1 MANFLVTGGAGFIGS
16 HIVEELVARNQTVR
30 VIDNLSTGNIDNIAP
45 FMNSIEFLNDDI
57 RDANAVDSAMKEID
71 FVLHQAALPSVP
83 RSIADPITSNE
94 VNVNGTLNIL
104 WSAHKNKVKRVV
116 MASSSSVYGNINI
129 SPKHEEL
136 KLSPESP
143 YAVTKLTCEL
153 YARSFFNVYGLETV
167 CLRYFNV
174 FGPRQDPDS
183 PYAAVIPIF
192 VSAMDEGKPAPVNGD
207 GSQTRDFTFVKN
219 VVKANLLA
227 CEADKQ
233 IAGKA
238 MNAACGG
245 SISLLKL
252 VELIN
257 KELGTNIKPTF
268 RSNRAGDVMHSKAA
282 IGLAKELMNYEPDID
297 FEEGLK
303 ITIGHLINKS

>member
-1 MANFLVTGGAGFIGS
+1 MANFLITGGAGFIGS
-16 HIVEELVARNQTVR
+16 HIVEELVAKNQTVR
-30 VIDNLSTGNIDNIAP
+30 VIDNLSTGHIDNIAP
-45 FMNSIEFLNDDI
+45 FMNSIEFINADV
-57 RDANAVDSAMKEID
+57 RDANAVDSAMKDID

-94 VNVNGTLNIL
+94 VNINGTLNIL
-104 WSAHKNKVKRVV
+104 WSAQKNKIKRFV
-116 MASSSSVYGNINI
+116 MASSSSVYGNINV

-136 KLSPESP
+136 KPSPESP
-143 YAVTKLTCEL
+143 YAVTKLTGEL
-153 YARSFFNVYGLETV
+153 YARSFLNVYGLETV

-192 VSAMDEGKPAPVNGD
+192 ISAMNEGKSAPVNGD

-219 VVKANLLA
+219 VVRANLLA

-233 IAGKA
+233 IAGRA

-257 KELGTNIKPTF
+257 KELGTDIKPTF
-268 RSNRAGDVMHSKAA
+268 QPNRSGDVMHSKAD
-282 IGLAKELMNYEPDID
+282 ISLAKKLMNYEPVID
-297 FEEGLK
+297 FEDGLK
-303 ITIGHLINKS
+303 KTVEYLVK

>member
-1 MANFLVTGGAGFIGS
+1 LAEFLVTGGAGFIGS
-16 HIVEELVARNQTVR
+16 HIVEELVSKNQTVR
-30 VIDNLSTGNIDNIAP
+30 VIDNLSTGNINNLTP
-45 FMNSIEFLNDDI
+45 FMDSIEFINADI
-57 RDANAVDSAMKEID
+57 RDAVAVDSAMKDVD

-83 RSIADPITSNE
+83 RSIADPVTSNE
-94 VNVNGTLNIL
+94 VNINGTLNIL
-104 WSAHKNKVKRVV
+104 WAAHNNKIKRFV
-116 MASSSSVYGNINI
+116 MASSSSVYGNIDV

-136 KLSPESP
+136 KLTPESP
-143 YAVTKLTCEL
+143 YAVTKLTGEL
-153 YARSFFNVYGLETV
+153 YARAFYNVYGLETV

-192 VSAMDEGKPAPVNGD
+192 ISEMNEGKPAPINGD
-207 GSQTRDFTFVKN
+207 GLQTRDFTYVKN

-227 CEADKQ
+227 CEANSN

-257 KELGTNIKPTF
+257 KELGTDIKPFF
-268 RSNRAGDVMHSKAA
+268 RPNRAGDVMHSKAD
-282 IGLAKELMNYEPDID
+282 ISLAKKLMDYNPDID

-303 ITIGHLINKS
+303 ITIRHLIK

>member
-16 HIVEELVARNQTVR
+16 HIVEELVKQKQKVR
-30 VIDNLSTGNIDNIAP
+30 VIDNFSTGKAENIEP
-45 FMNSIEFLNDDI
+45 FLNSIEFIEADI
-57 RDANAVDSAMKEID
+57 RDEKAVSSAMRDID

-104 WSAHKNKVKRVV
+104 WAAKETGVKRVV
-116 MASSSSVYGNINI
+116 LASSSSIYGNVDV
-129 SPKHEEL
+129 SPKHEGL
-136 KLSPESP
+136 KPSPVSP
-143 YAVTKLTCEL
+143 YAVSKLTLEN

-174 FGPRQDPDS
+174 FGPRQDPNS

-192 VSAMDEGKPAPVNGD
+192 VSEMRAGRPAPINGD
-207 GSQTRDFTFVKN
+207 GKQTRDFTFVKN

-227 CEADKQ
+227 CEADKK
-233 IAGKA
+233 IAGEA

-245 SISLLKL
+245 SISLLQL
-252 VELIN
+252 VHLIN
-257 KELGTNIKPTF
+257 KELGAEIQPIF
-268 RSNRAGDVMHSKAA
+268 RARRAGDVMHSKAD
-282 IGLAKELMNYEPDID
+282 ITLAKKLMNYEPEID

-303 ITIGHLINKS
+303 ITIEFLTEN

>member
-1 MANFLVTGGAGFIGS
+1 MANYLVTGGAGFIGS
-16 HIVEELVARNQTVR
+16 HIVEELVEKKQTVR
-30 VIDNLSTGNIDNIAP
+30 VIDNLSTGNIENLTP
-45 FMNSIEFLNDDI
+45 FMDSIEFINADI
-57 RDANAVDSAMKEID
+57 RDVDAVDSVMKEID

-94 VNVNGTLNIL
+94 VNVCGTLNIL
-104 WSAHKNKVKRVV
+104 WAAHKNKIKRVV
-116 MASSSSVYGNINI
+116 MASSSSVYGNINV

-143 YAVTKLTCEL
+143 YAVSKLTDEL

-174 FGPRQDPDS
+174 FGPRQDPNS

-192 VSAMDEGKPAPVNGD
+192 VSEMKNGNPAPVNGD

-227 CEADKQ
+227 CEADSN

-245 SISLLKL
+245 SISLLNL

-257 KELGTNIKPTF
+257 KQLDTNIKPIF
-268 RSNRAGDVMHSKAA
+268 RPNRAGDVMHSKAD
-282 IGLAKELMNYEPDID
+282 ISLAKRLMNYEPIIN

-303 ITIGHLINKS
+303 ITVTHLIKQQ

>member
-16 HIVEELVARNQTVR
+16 HIVEELVNTKQNVR
-30 VIDNLSTGNIDNIAP
+30 VIDNLSTGNIENIAP
-45 FMNSIEFLNDDI
+45 FKNSIEFINADI
-57 RDANAVDSAMKEID
+57 RDTAAINTAMKNID

-104 WSAHKNKVKRVV
+104 YAAKENKVKRVV
-116 MASSSSVYGNINI
+116 LASSSSVYGNVDV
-129 SPKHEEL
+129 SPKHEGL
-136 KLSPESP
+136 KPSPESP
-143 YAVTKLTCEL
+143 YAVTKITGEY

-174 FGPRQDPDS
+174 FGPRQDPNS

-192 VSAMDEGKPAPVNGD
+192 ISEMKAGRPAPVNGD

-219 VVKANLLA
+219 VVRANLLA
-227 CEADKQ
+227 CEAESK

-238 MNAACGG
+238 LNAACGG
-245 SISLLKL
+245 SISLLQL
-252 VELIN
+252 VNLIN
-257 KELGTNIKPTF
+257 KELGTEIKPIF
-268 RSNRAGDVMHSKAA
+268 RPCRAGDVMHSKAD
-282 IGLAKELMNYEPDID
+282 ISLAKELMNYEPAIE
-297 FEEGLK
+297 FEEGLR
-303 ITIGHLINKS
+303 ITIKHLTL

>member
-1 MANFLVTGGAGFIGS
+1 MANYLVTGGAGFIGS

-45 FMNSIEFLNDDI
+45 YMNSIEFLNDDI
-57 RDANAVDSAMKEID
+57 CDADAVDSAMKGID

-94 VNVNGTLNIL
+94 VNINGTLNIL
-104 WSAHKNKVKRVV
+104 WSAHKNKIKRFV
-116 MASSSSVYGNINI
+116 MASSSSVYGNIDV

-143 YAVTKLTCEL
+143 YAVTKLTGEL

-174 FGPRQDPDS
+174 FGPRQDPES

-192 VSAMDEGKPAPVNGD
+192 VSEMDEGKSAPVNGD

-257 KELGTNIKPTF
+257 KELNTDIKPTF

-303 ITIGHLINKS
+303 ITIKFLTRN

>member
-1 MANFLVTGGAGFIGS
+1 MANFLITGGAGFIGS
-16 HIVEELVARNQTVR
+16 HIVEELVAKDQTVR
-30 VIDNLSTGNIDNIAP
+30 VIDNLSTGNIDNIKP
-45 FMNSIEFLNDDI
+45 FMNSIEFINDDI
-57 RDANAVDSAMKEID
+57 RNANVVNTAMRGID

-94 VNVNGTLNIL
+94 VNINGTLNIL
-104 WSAHKNKVKRVV
+104 WSAHKNKIKRVV
-116 MASSSSVYGNINI
+116 MASSSSVYGNINV

-143 YAVTKLTCEL
+143 YAVTKLTGEL
-153 YARSFFNVYGLETV
+153 YARSFYNVYGLETV

-192 VSAMDEGKPAPVNGD
+192 VSEMNEGRPAPINGD

-219 VVKANLLA
+219 VVRANLLA
-227 CEADKQ
+227 CEADSNV
-233 IAGKA
+233 AGKA

-257 KELGTNIKPTF
+257 KTLGTDIKPFF
-268 RSNRAGDVMHSKAA
+268 RDNRAGDVMHSKAD
-282 IGLAKELMNYEPDID
+282 ISLAKKLMDYEPIIK

-303 ITIGHLINKS
+303 QTINFLTGN

>member
-1 MANFLVTGGAGFIGS
+1 MANFLITGGAGFIGS
-16 HIVEELVARNQTVR
+16 HIVEELVAKNQTVR
-30 VIDNLSTGNIDNIAP
+30 VIDNLSTGHIDNIAP
-45 FMNSIEFLNDDI
+45 FMNSIEFINADI
-57 RDANAVDSAMKEID
+57 RDADAVDSAMKEID

-104 WSAHKNKVKRVV
+104 WSANKNKIKRFV
-116 MASSSSVYGNINI
+116 MASSSSVYGNINV

-136 KLSPESP
+136 NPAPESP
-143 YAVTKLTCEL
+143 YAVTKLTGEL
-153 YARSFFNVYGLETV
+153 YASAFYKVYGLETV

-192 VSAMDEGKPAPVNGD
+192 ISEMNEGKPAPINGD

-227 CEADKQ
+227 CEADSN

-252 VELIN
+252 VDLIN
-257 KELGTNIKPTF
+257 KELGTDIKPVF
-268 RSNRAGDVMHSKAA
+268 QPNRAGDVMHSKAD
-282 IGLAKELMNYEPDID
+282 ISLAKKLMNYEPVID
-297 FEEGLK
+297 FEDGLK
-303 ITIGHLINKS
+303 KTVEFLVK

>member
-1 MANFLVTGGAGFIGS
+1 MANYLVTGGAGFIGS

-45 FMNSIEFLNDDI
+45 YMNSIEFLNDDI
-57 RDANAVDSAMKEID
+57 RDADAVDSAMKGID

-94 VNVNGTLNIL
+94 VNINGTLNIL
-104 WSAHKNKVKRVV
+104 WSAHKNKIKRFV
-116 MASSSSVYGNINI
+116 MASSSSVYGNIDV

-143 YAVTKLTCEL
+143 YAVTKLTGEL

-192 VSAMDEGKPAPVNGD
+192 VSEMDEGKSAPVNGD

-257 KELGTNIKPTF
+257 KELDTDIKPTF

-303 ITIGHLINKS
+303 ITIKFLTRN

>member
-16 HIVEELVARNQTVR
+16 HIVEELVNTKQNVR
-30 VIDNLSTGNIDNIAP
+30 VIDNLSTGNIENIAP
-45 FMNSIEFLNDDI
+45 FKNSIEFINADI
-57 RDANAVDSAMKEID
+57 RDTAAINTAMKDID

-104 WSAHKNKVKRVV
+104 YAAKENKVKRVV
-116 MASSSSVYGNINI
+116 LASSSSVYGNVDV
-129 SPKHEEL
+129 SPKHEGL
-136 KLSPESP
+136 KPSPESP
-143 YAVTKLTCEL
+143 YAVTKITGEY

-174 FGPRQDPDS
+174 FGPRQDPNS

-192 VSAMDEGKPAPVNGD
+192 ISEMKAGRPAPVNGD

-219 VVKANLLA
+219 VVRANLLA
-227 CEADKQ
+227 CEAESK

-238 MNAACGG
+238 LNAACGG
-245 SISLLKL
+245 SISLLQL
-252 VELIN
+252 VNLIN
-257 KELGTNIKPTF
+257 KELGTEIKPIF
-268 RSNRAGDVMHSKAA
+268 RPCRAGDVMHSKAD
-282 IGLAKELMNYEPDID
+282 ISLAKELMNYEPAIE
-297 FEEGLK
+297 FEEGLR
-303 ITIGHLINKS
+303 ITIKHLTL